1 MVEFNPEIIFGLLLL
16 RVVVVVL
23 VKLLTVVVELEAAD
37 ADGVVLSNIVA
48 GL

>member
-1 MVEFNPEIIFGLLLL
+1 MVEFNPEIIFGLLL
-16 RVVVVVL
+16 RVVVVL
-23 VKLLTVVVELEAAD
+23 VKMLIVVELEATD

>member
-1 MVEFNPEIIFGLLLL
+1 MVEFKPEIIFGLLL
-16 RVVVVVL
+16 RVVVVL
-23 VKLLTVVVELEAAD
+23 VKLLTVVELEAAD

>member
-1 MVEFNPEIIFGLLLL
+1 MVEFNPEIIFGLLL
-16 RVVVVVL
+16 RVVVVL
-23 VKLLTVVVELEAAD
+23 VKMLTVVELEATD

>member
-1 MVEFNPEIIFGLLLL
+1 MVEFNPEIVFGLLL
-16 RVVVVVL
+16 RVVVVL
-23 VKLLTVVVELEAAD
+23 AKLLTVVGELEATD